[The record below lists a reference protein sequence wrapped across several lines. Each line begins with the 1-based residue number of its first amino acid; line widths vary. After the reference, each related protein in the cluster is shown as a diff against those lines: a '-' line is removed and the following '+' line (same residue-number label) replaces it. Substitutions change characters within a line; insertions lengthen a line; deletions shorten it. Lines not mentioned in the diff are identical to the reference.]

1 MERRRR
7 KLRSHPS
14 RYVSH
19 GEVCLDNAQVAPQL
33 LHQRLLKTRGS
44 SQMLANLPPGTHIPT
59 SKTSLTPA
67 QLDALEAEHVSVSA
81 DSECASLA
89 AAENVCVVL
98 ASGAFKC
105 LASTLPGQDW
115 ELPVTVRSPESGATR
130 RRVFVDGPLL
140 ASCLSLRTKN
150 ELFYKVR
157 RRSCTANTPHVFT
170 QVTRRHPQ
178 HAVLRLAVKNPG
190 AAHEQA
196 CSARGRGTCCSH
208 AYASN
213 PHFLR
218 PSFHCR
224 STSIGCG
231 DLGNSQC

>member
-1 MERRRR
+1 
-7 KLRSHPS
+7 
-14 RYVSH
+14 
-19 GEVCLDNAQVAPQL
+19 
-33 LHQRLLKTRGS
+33 
-44 SQMLANLPPGTHIPT
+44 
-59 SKTSLTPA
+59 
-67 QLDALEAEHVSVSA
+67 
-81 DSECASLA
+81 
-89 AAENVCVVL
+89 
-98 ASGAFKC
+98 
-105 LASTLPGQDW
+105 
-115 ELPVTVRSPESGATR
+115 
-130 RRVFVDGPLL
+130 
-140 ASCLSLRTKN
+140 
-150 ELFYKVR
+150 
-157 RRSCTANTPHVFT
+157 
-170 QVTRRHPQ
+170 VTRRHPQ